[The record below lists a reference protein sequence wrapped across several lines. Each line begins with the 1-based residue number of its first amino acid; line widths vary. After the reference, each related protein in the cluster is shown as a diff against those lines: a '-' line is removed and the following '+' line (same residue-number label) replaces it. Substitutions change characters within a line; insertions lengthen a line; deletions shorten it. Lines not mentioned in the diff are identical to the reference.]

1 MIRNLIE
8 TFRVTR
14 VEKSY
19 FDWNRFGQEA
29 AIGFNA
35 VPARINFLNGPLV
48 DGNEEAKQRVRRA
61 RYNQVESDVEEERP
75 IDVQGH
81 TYRGGNRLSAVDDNI
96 QNVHRTLI
104 AKVKRKYKSNKRATG
119 EAYGGTDAIPK
130 HVKRDLKRNKGV
142 CAIELLF
149 NPKSFTQTVENI
161 CNYSFLVKEGKA
173 SLKVR
178 NEKLLGDDKNVY
190 SLDGGPVANCM
201 SYNSNRKKSP
211 PKPRQA
217 IVSLTMEDWKSLVE
231 AYDVKESDVK
241 HRDP

>member
-1 MIRNLIE
+1 MIRNLVDN
-8 TFRVTR
+8 FRVTR
-14 VEKSY
+14 AGKSY
-19 FDWNRFGQEA
+19 FDWKRFGQEA
-29 AIGFNA
+29 AICFNA
-35 VPARINFLNGPLV
+35 VPASINFLNGPLV
-48 DGNEEAKQRVRRA
+48 DGNEEAKQRARRDSP
-61 RYNQVESDVEEERP
+61 VESDVEEERP
-75 IDVQGH
+75 IDIQGH
-81 TYRGGNRLSAVDDNI
+81 TDRGGNRLSAVDDNI

-104 AKVKRKYKSNKRATG
+104 AKVKRTYKSNKRAIG

-178 NEKLLGDDKNVY
+178 NEKLLGDDKNIY
-190 SLDGGPVANCM
+190 SLDGGPVASCM
-201 SYNSNRKKSP
+201 SYNSSRKKSP

-241 HRDP
+241 HRDA